1 MTKQLINAAVKAIES
16 GKTRSE
22 FVKARKSVK
31 ESVSSRAWYV
41 AEPIVDPSL
50 KFEATVGSVA
60 KARKSGMR
68 WERIAARTDKPVS
81 ELTKLAK
88 KSKQAKSL
96 EYTGKGTKNVKSLA

>member
-41 AEPIVDPSL
+41 AEPIVDQSRAPSW
-50 KFEATVGSVA
+50 ESMITRVRAAVA
-60 KARKSGMR
+60 ALPSRMR
-68 WERIAARTDKPVS
+68 T
-81 ELTKLAK
+81 L
-88 KSKQAKSL
+88 
-96 EYTGKGTKNVKSLA
+96 

>member
-1 MTKQLINAAVKAIES
+1 MTQQLINAAVKAIEA

-22 FVKARKSVK
+22 FVKSRKSVK

-50 KFEATVGSVA
+50 KFEANVGTVV

-68 WERIAARTDKPVS
+68 WERIAARTGLSVS
-81 ELTKLAK
+81 ELEKLAR
-88 KSKQAKSL
+88 KSKQAKAA
-96 EYTGKGTKNVKSLA
+96 EYTGKGTKRVKALA